1 VLSVVIATKDSEHA
15 LVATLAALV
24 PGAADGLIRDV
35 IIVDAGSS
43 DKTLE
48 LADGAGCRVL
58 PLPDRSAACR
68 LKAAAAAAR
77 GPWLMFLRPGIVP
90 DPIWIAEVSRFI
102 ERAPVREAGRRAAVF
117 RASLDPD
124 SSRPVLAE
132 ALALLRS
139 ALGILRPAQGL
150 IIAKHFYDE
159 LGGHDTAATD
169 CEADFLR
176 RLGRRR
182 ITLLRCGAIDMSE

>member
-1 VLSVVIATKDSEHA
+1 MLSVVIATKDSERA
-15 LVATLAALV
+15 LVATLTALV
-24 PGAADGLIRDV
+24 PGAADGLIREV
-35 IIVDAGSS
+35 IIADAGSV

-58 PLPDRSAACR
+58 TLDRPTGSR

-90 DPIWIAEVSRFI
+90 DAIWIAEVGRFI
-102 ERAPVREAGRRAAVF
+102 EREPVREAGWRAAVF

-139 ALGILRPAQGL
+139 ALGMLRPTQGL

-159 LGGHDTAATD
+159 LGGHDAAAAD

-182 ITLLRCGAIDMSE
+182 ITLLRCGAINMSE